1 MLGGCLRV
9 ASDRFANHHVERQVL
24 HRVFPVSKLAVR
36 VLNEDLD
43 LDPGL
48 VKVRVCLDLAQNLD
62 KLIESCFDEF
72 WSVSLLARQS
82 FDINAIV
89 GKYAEI
95 VLLTLA
101 HSDIAIILVDLVPA
115 KGGCVERFLFRSWL
129 VPSDPDIS

>member
-1 MLGGCLRV
+1 M
-9 ASDRFANHHVERQVL
+9 
-24 HRVFPVSKLAVR
+24 
-36 VLNEDLD
+36 NEVLD

-48 VKVRVCLDLAQNLD
+48 VKVRVGLDLAQNLD

-101 HSDIAIILVDLVPA
+101 QSDIAIILVYFQFHAELLLGPVYQI
-115 KGGCVERFLFRSWL
+115 VQS
-129 VPSDPDIS
+129 